1 MVRTLKAITQAML
14 YSAGLCLMMPAYAA
28 EEVPESLRNVQL
40 HKIQAAPDA
49 DLKLQSIS
57 ELPLEKVSAEHWR
70 LPAGDY
76 VGHFV
81 IDQSITLECASD
93 AYLRGAG
100 LGNALNIR
108 APNVTLK
115 GCDISEWGN
124 NLTQMDAGIFVERTA
139 ENARIENNT
148 LHGQGF
154 GIWVDATH
162 NISIVNNK
170 VQGDLALRNQDSGN
184 GIHLFA
190 VRFAT
195 VSGNQ
200 VWHTRDGIYIEAAN
214 DNIIHNNDM
223 RDLRYG
229 IHYMFSN
236 RNQVT
241 NNRTTRTRTGYAL
254 MQSRQ
259 LTVTGNSS
267 DHDQNYG
274 MLMNYIT
281 YSTLKDNFV
290 TAVQPGSGDGVHI
303 SGAEGKALFIYN
315 SLFNTLSGNHFEHS
329 ALGIHLTAGSE
340 DNRIYHNAF
349 IGNQQQVKYVA
360 IRHQE
365 WSHEGKGNYWSD
377 YLGWDRNS
385 DGVGD
390 VPYEPN
396 DNVDRLLWTYPQV
409 RLLMHSPSIELL
421 RLVQRA
427 FPVVKYPGVQDSYPL
442 MRPVT
447 NAASLS
453 SGRSE

>member
-1 MVRTLKAITQAML
+1 MVRTLKATTQIIL
-14 YSAGLCLMMPAYAA
+14 YTLALSLIAPAYAD
-28 EEVPESLRNVQL
+28 EQVPESLRNVQL
-40 HKIQAAPDA
+40 HEIQAAPDA
-49 DLKLQSIS
+49 DLTLQSIS
-57 ELPLEKVSAEHWR
+57 QLPLEKVSENHWR
-70 LPAGDY
+70 LPAGEY
-76 VGHFV
+76 VGPFV
-81 IDQSITLECASD
+81 VDQSMTLECASG
-93 AYLRGAG
+93 AFLRGVG
-100 LGNALNIR
+100 LGNTLNIR
-108 APNVTLK
+108 AADVTLK
-115 GCDISEWGN
+115 GCDISQWGS
-124 NLTQMDAGIFVERTA
+124 NLTNMDAGVFIERTA
-139 ENARIENNT
+139 KNARIENNY

-154 GIWVDATH
+154 GVWVDATH
-162 NISIVNNK
+162 NVAIVNNR
-170 VQGDLALRNQDSGN
+170 VQGDVNLRNQDRGN

-195 VSGNQ
+195 VSGNEI
-200 VWHTRDGIYIEAAN
+200 WHTRDGVYIEAAN
-214 DNIIHNNDM
+214 DNIIHDNDI

-259 LTVTGNSS
+259 LTVTHNSS

-274 MLMNYIT
+274 ILMNYIT
-281 YSTLKDNFV
+281 YSTIEDNFV

-315 SLFNTLSGNHFEHS
+315 SLFNTLARNHFAHS

-340 DNRIYHNAF
+340 DNRIYHNTF

-385 DGVGD
+385 DGIGD
-390 VPYEPN
+390 VAYEPN

-447 NAASLS
+447 SAASLS
-453 SGRSE
+453 SGPTE

>member
-1 MVRTLKAITQAML
+1 MRKLKPML
-14 YSAGLCLMMPAYAA
+14 GRILHLGLLLLVWPLCAA
-28 EEVPESLRNVQL
+28 EEVPDALKDLQL
-40 HKIQAAPDA
+40 HKIQAAPDV

-57 ELPLEKVSAEHWR
+57 NLPLIKIANNHWQ
-70 LPAGDY
+70 LPAGTY
-76 VGHFV
+76 LGQFV
-81 IDQSITLECASD
+81 IDQPIILECANE
-93 AYLRGAG
+93 AYIRAEG

-108 APNVTLK
+108 AANVTVK
-115 GCDISEWGN
+115 GCNIGDWGK
-124 NLTQMDAGIFVERTA
+124 NLTQMNAGVFVERTA
-139 ENARIENNT
+139 KNALIENNFI
-148 LHGQGF
+148 HGQGF

-162 NISIVNNK
+162 GVKIINNQVK
-170 VQGDLALRNQDSGN
+170 GDKKLRNQDRGN

-195 VSGNQ
+195 ISGNKI
-200 VWHTRDGIYIEAAN
+200 WDTRDGIYIEAAN
-214 DNIIHNNDM
+214 DNVIDNNDIY
-223 RDLRYG
+223 DLRYG

-236 RNQVT
+236 RNQVS

-259 LTVTGNSS
+259 LTVTNNSS

-274 MLMNYIT
+274 LLMNYIT

-290 TAVQPGSGDGVHI
+290 TAVQPGAGDGVHI

-340 DNRIYHNAF
+340 DNRIYHNSF

-360 IRHQE
+360 IRYQE
-365 WSHEGKGNYWSD
+365 WSYEGKGNFWSD
-377 YLGWDRNS
+377 YLGWDRNA
-385 DGVGD
+385 DGIGD

-442 MRPVT
+442 MQPRVP
-447 NAASLS
+447 AEPLS
-453 SGRSE
+453 SGIIK

>member
-1 MVRTLKAITQAML
+1 MVRTLKATTQVIL
-14 YSAGLCLMMPAYAA
+14 YTLALCLIAPAYAD
-28 EEVPESLRNVQL
+28 EQVPESLRNVQL
-40 HKIQAAPDA
+40 HEIQAAPDA
-49 DLKLQSIS
+49 DLNLQSINQ
-57 ELPLEKVSAEHWR
+57 LPLEKVSATHWR

-76 VGHFV
+76 VGSFV
-81 IDQSITLECASD
+81 IDQPMTLECASG
-93 AYLRGAG
+93 AFLRGVG
-100 LGNALNIR
+100 LGNTLNIR
-108 APNVTLK
+108 APDVTLK
-115 GCDISEWGN
+115 GCDISEWGS

-139 ENARIENNT
+139 KNARIENNY

-154 GIWVDATH
+154 GVWVDATH
-162 NISIVNNK
+162 NVSIVNNR
-170 VQGDLALRNQDSGN
+170 VQGDVNLRNQDRGN

-195 VSGNQ
+195 VSGNEI
-200 VWHTRDGIYIEAAN
+200 WHTRDGVYIEAAN
-214 DNIIHNNDM
+214 DNIIHDNDI

-259 LTVTGNSS
+259 LTVTNNSS

-274 MLMNYIT
+274 ILMNYIT
-281 YSTLKDNFV
+281 YSTIEDNFV
-290 TAVQPGSGDGVHI
+290 TAVQPGAGDGVHI

-315 SLFNTLSGNHFEHS
+315 SLFNSLARNHFERS

-340 DNRIYHNAF
+340 DNRIYHNSF
-349 IGNQQQVKYVA
+349 VGNQQQVKYVA

-377 YLGWDRNS
+377 YLGWDRDS

-390 VPYEPN
+390 VAYEPN
-396 DNVDRLLWTYPQV
+396 DNVDRLLWMYPQV

-427 FPVVKYPGVQDSYPL
+427 FPVVKYPGVQDSFPL
-442 MRPVT
+442 MRPIAPT
-447 NAASLS
+447 APLS
-453 SGRSE
+453 SGATE

>member
-1 MVRTLKAITQAML
+1 MIRGII
-14 YSAGLCLMMPAYAA
+14 YSVALILALPVYAA
-28 EEVPESLRNVQL
+28 EEVPDELKNVQL
-40 HKIQAAPDA
+40 HEIQAAPDA
-49 DLKLQSIS
+49 DLKLQSITQ
-57 ELPLEKVSAEHWR
+57 LPLEKVSEQHWR

-81 IDQSITLECASD
+81 MDQPMILECAKD
-93 AYLRGAG
+93 AYLRADG

-108 APNVTLK
+108 AADVTIK
-115 GCDISEWGN
+115 NCDISEWGN

-139 ENARIENNT
+139 KNARIENNFI
-148 LHGQGF
+148 HGQGF
-154 GIWVDATH
+154 GVWVDATH
-162 NISIVNNK
+162 NVSIIDNK
-170 VQGDLALRNQDSGN
+170 VQGDKDLRNQDRGN

-190 VRFAT
+190 VRFANI
-195 VSGNQ
+195 SGNEI
-200 VWHTRDGIYIEAAN
+200 WETRDGIYIEAAN
-214 DNIIHNNDM
+214 DNIIHNNHI

-241 NNRTTRTRTGYAL
+241 NNSTTRTRTGYAL

-259 LTVTGNSS
+259 LTVTDNRS

-274 MLMNYIT
+274 LLMNYIT
-281 YSTLKDNFV
+281 YSTLKNNFV

-315 SLFNTLSGNHFEHS
+315 SLFNTLAGNHFEHS

-340 DNRIYHNAF
+340 DNRIYHNSF

-360 IRHQE
+360 IRYQE

-390 VPYEPN
+390 VAYEPN
-396 DNVDRLLWTYPQV
+396 DNVDRLLWMYPQV

-442 MRPVT
+442 MRPVST
-447 NAASLS
+447 AAPLS
-453 SGRSE
+453 SGISE

>member
-1 MVRTLKAITQAML
+1 MRAQGVMIRRIL
-14 YSAGLCLMMPAYAA
+14 YSAALLLVMPVYAA
-28 EEVPESLRNVQL
+28 EEVPDALKNVQL
-40 HKIQAAPDA
+40 HAIQAAPDA
-49 DLKLQSIS
+49 DLALQSITS
-57 ELPLEKVSAEHWR
+57 LPLEQVSETHWR

-76 VGHFV
+76 VGHYV
-81 IDQSITLECASD
+81 IDQTMTLECAQG
-93 AYLRGAG
+93 ANLRAG
-100 LGNALNIR
+100 GTGNALNIR
-108 APNVTLK
+108 AADVTLT
-115 GCDISEWGN
+115 GCNISEWGH
-124 NLTQMDAGIFVERTA
+124 NLTQMDSGIFIERTA
-139 ENARIENNT
+139 SNVKIENNFI
-148 LHGQGF
+148 HGQGF
-154 GIWVDATH
+154 GVWVDATQ
-162 NISIVNNK
+162 NVSILNNK
-170 VQGDLALRNQDSGN
+170 VQGDLALRNQDRGN

-190 VRFAT
+190 VRFANI
-195 VSGNQ
+195 SGNEI
-200 VWHTRDGIYIEAAN
+200 WHTRDGIYIEAAN
-214 DNIIHNNDM
+214 DNIIHNNHM

-229 IHYMFSN
+229 VHYMFSN
-236 RNQVT
+236 RNEVT
-241 NNRTTRTRTGYAL
+241 NNSTTRTRTGYAL

-274 MLMNYIT
+274 ILMNYIT
-281 YSTLKDNFV
+281 YSTLKNNLV

-315 SLFNTLSGNHFEHS
+315 SLFNTLAGNHFEHS

-360 IRHQE
+360 IRYQE

-442 MRPVT
+442 MRPAT
-447 NAASLS
+447 TPTPIS
-453 SGRSE
+453 SGLSE

>member
-1 MVRTLKAITQAML
+1 MIRGII
-14 YSAGLCLMMPAYAA
+14 YSVALILALPVYAA
-28 EEVPESLRNVQL
+28 EEVPDELKNVQL
-40 HKIQAAPDA
+40 HEIQAAPDA
-49 DLKLQSIS
+49 DLKLQSITQ
-57 ELPLEKVSAEHWR
+57 LPLEKVSEQHWR

-81 IDQSITLECASD
+81 MDQPMILECAKD
-93 AYLRGAG
+93 AYLRADG

-108 APNVTLK
+108 AADVTIK
-115 GCDISEWGN
+115 NCDISEWGS

-139 ENARIENNT
+139 KNARIENNFI
-148 LHGQGF
+148 HGQGF
-154 GIWVDATH
+154 GVWVDATH
-162 NISIVNNK
+162 NVSIIDNK
-170 VQGDLALRNQDSGN
+170 VQGDKDLRNQDRGN

-190 VRFAT
+190 VRFANI
-195 VSGNQ
+195 SGNEI
-200 VWHTRDGIYIEAAN
+200 WETRDGIYIEAAN
-214 DNIIHNNDM
+214 DNIIHNNHI

-241 NNRTTRTRTGYAL
+241 NNSTTRTRTGYAL

-259 LTVTGNSS
+259 LTVTNNRS

-274 MLMNYIT
+274 LLMNYIT
-281 YSTLKDNFV
+281 YSTLKNNFV

-315 SLFNTLSGNHFEHS
+315 SLFNTLAGNHFEHS

-340 DNRIYHNAF
+340 DNRIYHNSF

-360 IRHQE
+360 IRYQE

-390 VPYEPN
+390 VAYEPN
-396 DNVDRLLWTYPQV
+396 DNVDRLLWMYPQV

-442 MRPVT
+442 MRPVST
-447 NAASLS
+447 AAPLS
-453 SGRSE
+453 SGISE

>member
-1 MVRTLKAITQAML
+1 MRMLEAMIRRVI
-14 YSAGLCLMMPAYAA
+14 YSAALIFVLPAYAA
-28 EEVPESLRNVQL
+28 EAVPDALKNVQL
-40 HKIQAAPDA
+40 HTIQAAPDA

-57 ELPLEKVSAEHWR
+57 NLPLEKISEQHWR

-81 IDQSITLECASD
+81 VDQSITLECAEG
-93 AYLRGAG
+93 AYLRAG
-100 LGNALNIR
+100 GMDNALNIR
-108 APNVTLK
+108 APDVTVT
-115 GCDISEWGN
+115 GCDISDWGH
-124 NLTQMDAGIFVERTA
+124 NLTQMDAGVFVERTA
-139 ENARIENNT
+139 QNARIENNFI
-148 LHGQGF
+148 HGKGF
-154 GIWVDATH
+154 GVWVDATLNV
-162 NISIVNNK
+162 NILNNK
-170 VQGDLALRNQDSGN
+170 VQGDLSLRNQDRGN

-190 VRFAT
+190 VRFANI
-195 VSGNQ
+195 SGNE
-200 VWHTRDGIYIEAAN
+200 VWETRDGIYIEAAN
-214 DNIIHNNDM
+214 DNIIHNNRM

-229 IHYMFSN
+229 VHYMFSN
-236 RNQVT
+236 RNEVT
-241 NNRTTRTRTGYAL
+241 DNSTTRTRTGYAL

-259 LTVTGNSS
+259 LTVTGNRS

-281 YSTLKDNFV
+281 YSTLNNNFV
-290 TAVQPGSGDGVHI
+290 TAVQPGAGDGVHI

-315 SLFNTLSGNHFEHS
+315 SLFNTLSGNQFEHS

-340 DNRIYHNAF
+340 DNKIFHNSF

-360 IRHQE
+360 IRYQE

-377 YLGWDRNS
+377 YLGWDRNN

-396 DNVDRLLWTYPQV
+396 DNVDRLLWIYPQV

-427 FPVVKYPGVQDSYPL
+427 FPVVKYPGVQDSFPL
-442 MRPVT
+442 MRPVST
-447 NAASLS
+447 AAPLS
-453 SGRSE
+453 SGLSE

>member
-1 MVRTLKAITQAML
+1 MIRGII
-14 YSAGLCLMMPAYAA
+14 YSVALILALPVYAA
-28 EEVPESLRNVQL
+28 EEVPDELKNVQL
-40 HKIQAAPDA
+40 HEIQAAPDA
-49 DLKLQSIS
+49 DLKLQSITQ
-57 ELPLEKVSAEHWR
+57 LPLEKVSEQHWR

-81 IDQSITLECASD
+81 MDQPMILECAKD
-93 AYLRGAG
+93 AYLRADG

-108 APNVTLK
+108 AADVTIK
-115 GCDISEWGN
+115 NCDISEWGN

-139 ENARIENNT
+139 KNARIENNFI
-148 LHGQGF
+148 HGQGF
-154 GIWVDATH
+154 GVWVDATH
-162 NISIVNNK
+162 NVSIIDNK
-170 VQGDLALRNQDSGN
+170 VQGDKDLRNQDRGN

-190 VRFAT
+190 VRFANI
-195 VSGNQ
+195 SGNEI
-200 VWHTRDGIYIEAAN
+200 WETRDGIYIEAAN
-214 DNIIHNNDM
+214 DNIIHNNHI

-241 NNRTTRTRTGYAL
+241 NNSTTRTRTGYAL

-259 LTVTGNSS
+259 LTVTNNRS

-274 MLMNYIT
+274 LLMNYIT
-281 YSTLKDNFV
+281 YSTLKNNFV

-315 SLFNTLSGNHFEHS
+315 SLFNTLAGNHFEHS

-340 DNRIYHNAF
+340 DNRIYHNSF

-360 IRHQE
+360 IRYQE

-390 VPYEPN
+390 VAYEPN
-396 DNVDRLLWTYPQV
+396 DNVDRLLWMYPQV

-442 MRPVT
+442 MRPVST
-447 NAASLS
+447 AAPLS
-453 SGRSE
+453 SGISE

>member
-1 MVRTLKAITQAML
+1 MKTLEAMIRRII
-14 YSAGLCLMMPAYAA
+14 YSVALLVVLPVYAA
-28 EEVPESLRNVQL
+28 EEVPDALRNVQL
-40 HKIQAAPDA
+40 HTIQAAPDA

-57 ELPLEKVSAEHWR
+57 SLPLEHISAQHWR
-70 LPAGDY
+70 LPAGNY

-81 IDQSITLECASD
+81 IDQSITFECAEN
-93 AYLRGAG
+93 AYLRAAG

-108 APNVTLK
+108 APDVTVR
-115 GCDISEWGN
+115 GCDISDWGH

-139 ENARIENNT
+139 KNVRIENNFI
-148 LHGQGF
+148 HGRGF
-154 GIWVDATH
+154 GVWVDATH
-162 NISIVNNK
+162 NVSILNNK
-170 VQGDLALRNQDSGN
+170 VQGDESLRNQDRGN

-190 VRFAT
+190 VRFANI
-195 VSGNQ
+195 SGNEI
-200 VWHTRDGIYIEAAN
+200 WETRDGIYIEAAN
-214 DNIIHNNDM
+214 DNIIHNNRM

-229 IHYMFSN
+229 VHYMFSN
-236 RNQVT
+236 RNEVT
-241 NNRTTRTRTGYAL
+241 NNSTTRTRTGYAL

-259 LTVTGNSS
+259 LTVTGNRS
-267 DHDQNYG
+267 DRDQNYG

-281 YSTLKDNFV
+281 YSTLNNNFV

-315 SLFNTLSGNHFEHS
+315 SLFNTLSGNQFEHS

-340 DNRIYHNAF
+340 DNRIFHNSF

-360 IRHQE
+360 IRYQE

-396 DNVDRLLWTYPQV
+396 DNVDRLLWVYPQV

-442 MRPVT
+442 MRPVST
-447 NAASLS
+447 AATLS
-453 SGRSE
+453 SGLSE